1 MQVNKVL
8 AVVALALFALSAFAY
23 HDSQQRAE
31 RFERGQKF
39 LPHLNP
45 DEIAEVTIKKGEEET
60 NLRRDGDH
68 FVVVDANGY
77 PAKNESVNRFINDVL
92 KIELEKEIGR
102 GAKLVGELG
111 LEESFP
117 AMIEVAFKDSNQKD
131 MVRFRVGNTAPE
143 DSGHYVH
150 RIDSADDPIY
160 LTGSRLYFT
169 TESDQFLDKEILDI
183 TQEKIARI
191 VGADYVI
198 ERVEGTLEMQDVPP
212 GKKATSGSMSKARTL
227 SAGLRFDKH
236 YLADAAEVAGLQF
249 SDAVDVELEDGSG
262 YRFEL
267 AEKGEIAY
275 LRVEAFH
282 NTEQVQISMEASE
295 EEVRET
301 SEILARADELQDF
314 NNLHGSWIYEI
325 NQATAEKIKARQ
337 RDLLEDA

>member
-1 MQVNKVL
+1 MQLNRIL
-8 AVVALALFALSAFAY
+8 AVVALVLFALSAFAY

-45 DEIAEVTIKKGEEET
+45 DEIVEVTIKKGEEET
-60 NLRRDGDH
+60 HLRRDGDH
-68 FVVVDANGY
+68 FVVVDAGGY

-102 GAKLVGELG
+102 SPKLIEELG
-111 LEESFP
+111 LDESFP
-117 AMIEVAFKDSNQKD
+117 AMIEVAFKDANKKD
-131 MVRFRVGNTAPE
+131 MVRFRVGNEAPE
-143 DSGHYVH
+143 NSGHYVQ

-160 LTGSRLYFT
+160 LSGSRLYLT
-169 TESDQFLDKEILDI
+169 TESDQFLDKEILDVA
-183 TQEKIARI
+183 QDKIAKV

-198 ERVEGTLEMQDVPP
+198 ERVEGTLEMQDVPS
-212 GKKATSGSMSKARTL
+212 GKKATNGSMSKARTL
-227 SAGLRFDKH
+227 PSGLRFSKH
-236 YLADAAEVAGLQF
+236 FLADAPEVAGLEF
-249 SDAVDVELEDGSG
+249 GDVVEVELEDGSG
-262 YRFEL
+262 YRLEL
-267 AEKGEIAY
+267 AERGETAY

-282 NTEQVQISMEASE
+282 NTEQVKISMEASE

-325 NQATAEKIKARQ
+325 NQATAEKIKARK